1 MKITKKWTTVSTML
15 DEDQLLLLQQI
26 ATEEGKT
33 VSGITKIAID
43 QFLLQQASY
52 IGLKRLFTSGIFEK
66 LTPETVGIIVPII
79 KKAFDACVR
88 DLSDA
93 KEKHP
98 ELARLEYQLKTELV
112 KVENDI
118 NAYLDPTKHGR
129 GSPNKDESKP
139 KGFDTLE
146 SYNELKAIT
155 SKLDGKTTKVKRGSK
170 TLNRLF
176 SILCLA
182 DTVSNVHEVAI
193 ILSPDNKWLAIKLS
207 KN

>member
-98 ELARLEYQLKTELV
+98 ELASLEYQLKTELV

-129 GSPNKDESKP
+129 GRPNKDESKP

-170 TLNRLF
+170 TLNRQF
-176 SILCLA
+176 SI
-182 DTVSNVHEVAI
+182 
-193 ILSPDNKWLAIKLS
+193 
-207 KN
+207 

>member
-1 MKITKKWTTVSTML
+1 MARES
-15 DEDQLLLLQQI
+15 
-26 ATEEGKT
+26 
-33 VSGITKIAID
+33 
-43 QFLLQQASY
+43 
-52 IGLKRLFTSGIFEK
+52 IFEK

-129 GSPNKDESKP
+129 GRPNKDESKP

-170 TLNRLF
+170 TLNRQF
-176 SILCLA
+176 SI
-182 DTVSNVHEVAI
+182 
-193 ILSPDNKWLAIKLS
+193 
-207 KN
+207 